1 MKQPSD
7 GIDTIYQSNQPDMN
21 NFVFISYS
29 SESVTEKLYPGQ
41 KTPPPTTV
49 PAFVTGRTK
58 GLTASHSVSSS
69 LKGRRFYFLGGLS
82 PGYKN
87 TKFTIVSF

>member
-1 MKQPSD
+1 MYVKQPSD

-41 KTPPPTTV
+41 KTPPPTTDDASRRLSQV
-49 PAFVTGRTK
+49 GLK
-58 GLTASHSVSSS
+58 GLSTGI
-69 LKGRRFYFLGGLS
+69 LIKKKNKGEFYFYL
-82 PGYKN
+82 YKMGE
-87 TKFTIVSF
+87 TLVL